1 MNGQS
6 QNPIRHVVFL
16 MLENRSFDQM
26 LGDFTKIYPGLEGVD
41 QQNPRFNVDRDGTKI
56 YQRAT
61 TERRVWCDPF
71 HYVPNVAAQMADSMG
86 GFIRDFTKNFPK
98 STPEERQYVM
108 GYFPLDFLP
117 ATHAL
122 GRDFLICDRWH
133 SSVPGP
139 TWPNRFFSLSGTSR
153 GRVAMPNDGIHG
165 FNLAK
170 WFQQGEKTIFDRLN
184 EKGISWKSYFHDVPL
199 SWVIDSLREPE
210 NAAHYYGIANF
221 FEDAA
226 GPESAFPSFVH
237 IEPSYQG
244 IDQNDDHPP
253 HDIMKGQK
261 LVADIY
267 NALRANE
274 ELFNSTLFVI
284 TYDEHGGFYDHVV
297 PPDAVAPDRHHE
309 EFKFTQLG
317 VRVPALLISP
327 WVKRGYDSTLFDHTS
342 LLKYLIE
349 LWDLGPLGQR
359 TAAANSIGALIGNG
373 DGPRTD
379 TVAVIDLTPEQLSP
393 TDSQDLNEAANHVSD
408 LTVATTFLG
417 NFFGKSLGFILPR
430 DYTRRARIWEWI
442 KRRAMWF
449 FRKPDYLGQYNRL
462 KDTAAQYSEQSR
474 SAKRTG
480 T

>member
-1 MNGQS
+1 MS
-6 QNPIRHVVFL
+6 SRIENPIRHVVFL

-26 LGDFTKIYPGLEGVD
+26 LGAFSQVYPGLEGID
-41 QQNPRFNVDRDGTKI
+41 QKNPRFNLDVDGTPVF
-56 YQRAT
+56 QTAT
-61 TERRVWCDPF
+61 TERRMECDPF
-71 HYVPNVAAQMADSMG
+71 HYVPNVATQMAGNMG
-86 GFIRDFTKNFPK
+86 GFVRDFTKNFPK
-98 STPEERQYVM
+98 STKVERQYVM

-117 ATHAL
+117 ATHGLA
-122 GRDFLICDRWH
+122 RDFLICDHWF

-165 FNLAK
+165 LNLDK

-210 NAAHYYGIANF
+210 NAAHYFGIANF

-226 GPESAFPSFVH
+226 GSEADFPSFVH
-237 IEPSYQG
+237 IEPQYQG
-244 IDQNDDHPP
+244 LDQNDDHPP

-284 TYDEHGGFYDHVV
+284 TYDEHGGFYDHVM
-297 PPDAVAPDRHHE
+297 PPATVAPDRHHE

-317 VRVPALLISP
+317 LRVPALLISP
-327 WVKRGYDSTLFDHTS
+327 WVRRGFDSTVFDHTS
-342 LLKYLIE
+342 LLKYLVE
-349 LWDLGPLGQR
+349 LWDLGPLGNR
-359 TAAANSIGALIGNG
+359 TAAANSIGSLIGQV
-373 DGPRTD
+373 DMPRTD
-379 TVAVIDLTPEQLSP
+379 TVAEIQLTAEQLAP
-393 TDSQDLNEAANHVSD
+393 LDPQTAEKTANHVSD
-408 LTVATTFLG
+408 LTVSTTFLG
-417 NFFGKSLGFILPR
+417 DFFGQTLGFIVPR
-430 DYTRRARIWEWI
+430 NYTRHARIWEWI
-442 KRRAMWF
+442 KRRVMWL

-462 KDTAAQYSEQSR
+462 KDTAATYSEQSR
-474 SAKRTG
+474 NKKDA
-480 T
+480 